1 MKIVGI
7 SCCLILLSF
16 FGRGV
21 IAMEHIQSPYG
32 PLSVEEKQVIL
43 NHGTERAFTGCYTD
57 TFECGVY
64 ACRNCGAPLYRS
76 DDKFHSGCGWP
87 AFDDEIPGAVRRL
100 SDPGDSRT
108 EILCAGCGAH
118 LGHVF
123 SGEQFTAKDIRNC
136 VNSLSLR
143 FEPQQGGRLGRAV
156 FAGGCF
162 WGVEAMLARLPGVAA
177 VTSGYTGGKVA
188 NPSYRQVCSGKT
200 GHVEAV
206 EVVFDRK
213 QTDFETLCRCFL
225 EIHDPTQEDRQGP
238 DIGPQYRSVIFYL
251 DQEQEK
257 TAARLLELL
266 RRKGYRIVTR
276 VEKFER
282 FWNAEPGHQDYYRRN
297 GQTPY
302 CHIYTRRF

>member
-123 SGEQFTAKDIRNC
+123 SGEQFTAKDIRHC

-177 VTSGYTGGKVA
+177 VTSGYTG
-188 NPSYRQVCSGKT
+188 
-200 GHVEAV
+200 
-206 EVVFDRK
+206 
-213 QTDFETLCRCFL
+213 
-225 EIHDPTQEDRQGP
+225 
-238 DIGPQYRSVIFYL
+238 
-251 DQEQEK
+251 
-257 TAARLLELL
+257 
-266 RRKGYRIVTR
+266 
-276 VEKFER
+276 
-282 FWNAEPGHQDYYRRN
+282 
-297 GQTPY
+297 
-302 CHIYTRRF
+302 